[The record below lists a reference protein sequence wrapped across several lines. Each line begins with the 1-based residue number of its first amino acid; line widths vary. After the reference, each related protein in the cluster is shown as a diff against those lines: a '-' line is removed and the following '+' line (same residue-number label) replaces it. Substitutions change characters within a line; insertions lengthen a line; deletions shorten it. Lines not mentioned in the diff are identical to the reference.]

1 MDKEKVWGDA
11 PRDIL
16 GQDAD
21 QLGHY
26 KYFDFYSEWGGS
38 PGRVLSIDLLSAFT
52 EITGCCAE
60 NRQKG
65 NKSGNKEIN

>member
-1 MDKEKVWGDA
+1 MDKENVSGYA

-26 KYFDFYSEWGGS
+26 KNFDFYSKWDRS
-38 PGRVLSIDLLSAFT
+38 PGRVLSIDLLFAFNK
-52 EITGCCAE
+52 ITLAAVLKQREGE
-60 NRQKG
+60 W
-65 NKSGNKEIN
+65 E